1 MANAEDCSGSLSIWF
16 LFTTCVVAAFLAV
29 ATSFVEESALVWQ
42 AARVVAMAKAQA
54 RRRE

>member
-1 MANAEDCSGSLSIWF
+1 MVNAEDCSASLTAWF
-16 LFTTCVVAAFLAV
+16 LFTTCVVAAFLVV
-29 ATSFVEESALVWQ
+29 ATSFVEENALVWQ